1 MCSILTTIYNLLYRV
16 NLPLQALTH
25 AKQKCTLTIFYS
37 LHSLLHCVNPPL
49 NFLKTTVTHVQHT
62 CYILSKLYAILCK
75 PFLEE
80 TVTHVQHTCYILAKH
95 LCYTVW
101 TIPQKNCDACTAHLL
116 YFVKN
121 FMLYCVNPSSKKLW
135 RMYSTLAI
143 FCQKLYAILCEPF
156 LKTTVTHAQ
165 HMSKNA
171 KMRMSR
177 KTVPIHVLY
186 STHTCT

>member
-121 FMLYCVNPSSKKLW
+121 FMLYCVNPSSKQLW
-135 RMYSTLAI
+135 RMHSTWARMQKCECRVKPYPFM
-143 FCQKLYAILCEPF
+143 FC
-156 LKTTVTHAQ
+156 TVHTHA
-165 HMSKNA
+165 HK
-171 KMRMSR
+171 K
-177 KTVPIHVLY
+177 
-186 STHTCT
+186 ST